1 MDNRGSS
8 TVVGKLLSLAIILLY
23 ITLLTTV
30 LYGHNIP
37 AYRATVGTELG
48 ERTLTEATARVEQT
62 VPPASESTAMT
73 HRVELPATI
82 NGAAYDIRTDGT
94 AMVLD
99 HPDSDIGTRSYPVLP
114 DRVTTLT
121 GAWHSGGQ
129 LVITATG
136 PGDDITIQIGD
147 GE

>member
-1 MDNRGSS
+1 MDNRGAS
-8 TVVGKLLSLAIILLY
+8 TVVEKLLSLGIVLLY

-48 ERTLTEATARVEQT
+48 ERTLTEATARVEQA
-62 VPPASESTAMT
+62 VPPAGESATVT

-82 NGAAYDIRTDGT
+82 NGAAYDIRVDGN

-99 HPDSDIGTRSYPVLP
+99 HPDGDIGARTYPVLP

-121 GAWHSGGQ
+121 GEWHSGGS

-136 PGDDITIQIGD
+136 PGDDLTVRIGD
-147 GE
+147 EP